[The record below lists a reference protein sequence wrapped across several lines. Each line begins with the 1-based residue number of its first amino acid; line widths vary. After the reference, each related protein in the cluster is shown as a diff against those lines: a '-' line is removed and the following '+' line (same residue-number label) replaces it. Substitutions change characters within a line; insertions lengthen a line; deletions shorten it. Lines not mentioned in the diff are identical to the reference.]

1 MDLRA
6 QLETTTERNWN
17 KEKMELLERFDNE
30 RKEWECQWKVMQ
42 KKIEELYQEVKLRRE
57 SNMNAFDNKPI
68 HSKTR
73 QWFVHSPTSE
83 CSDTPGLNCCS
94 ENKESLLTKAE
105 KESKDTSNKRKNH
118 VFVKDNLAFENNKD
132 VEDCPGLKTT
142 KNYTQDLNIALKELA
157 KVSEDLC
164 SYQEE
169 IRKKSN
175 HRRKKFLPSMEE
187 SAEGGTAPITL
198 ETNHV
203 YNSDPQTALTA
214 FETEKQNNRKNLM
227 GSNRCLKD
235 SAHAG
240 VEKTDFLPWQRN
252 EVPPVPPRSTSR
264 HLTSSLSA
272 AVQVSEALVKYPGHR
287 NHCQTQ
293 GSHNIIN
300 PTLLKLCDAPGLPAN
315 EWKSVCGPALATTVP
330 MEKWDLST
338 ECKLSV
344 GFCHNTWTCKPIKT
358 GNFTKNN
365 SAPHSVQKSCSDG
378 NMVSPK
384 QHPESQNSVC
394 YSSDFY
400 APVCDT
406 LGDSGYG
413 TGMTQRNETLEA
425 KIDEFNRT
433 VFHTDKGQKCPPK
446 SQMPPR
452 LSGKPTSH
460 GILQDCMKNR
470 TEKNED
476 VTDVLDPRLSLRMK
490 DTPSNPSKNTKATG
504 QQKQVNGLLSSY
516 QHMLHEHDWRP
527 SNLSGRPRSADSR
540 SNYGVVEKL
549 LKNYEKSTSLC
560 KSKFHK
566 DKWAQSN
573 STFAGGH
580 CETVGH
586 YFEMLQTD
594 LGKQELQKIST
605 RHVGL
610 YTKQGSEKEKFPEVS
625 MPVKQSTG
633 KSFSRPARPAN
644 RRLPSRWASRSP
656 SAPPAVRRTA
666 LN

>member
-57 SNMNAFDNKPI
+57 SNMNAFDNKAI
-68 HSKTR
+68 HSKT
-73 QWFVHSPTSE
+73 QEQFVHSPTSE
-83 CSDTPGLNCCS
+83 WSDTPGLNCCS
-94 ENKESLLTKAE
+94 SDKESLLTKAE
-105 KESKDTSNKRKNH
+105 KESKETKNKRKNH
-118 VFVKDNLAFENNKD
+118 VFVKDNLAFENYKE

-187 SAEGGTAPITL
+187 STEDGNAPIMPEMSL
-198 ETNHV
+198 V
-203 YNSDPQTALTA
+203 SDSDPQSALTA
-214 FETEKQNNRKNLM
+214 FENEKQNNRKNLM
-227 GSNRCLKD
+227 GINRCLKE

-240 VEKTDFLPWQRN
+240 VEKTDFFPWQRN
-252 EVPPVPPRSTSR
+252 EAPPVPPRSTSR

-272 AVQVSEALVKYPGHR
+272 AVQVSEALTKAPGHR
-287 NHCQTQ
+287 KHCQTQ
-293 GSHNIIN
+293 ECKDSNTFIN
-300 PTLLKLCDAPGLPAN
+300 PSVSKLCDALGSPSN
-315 EWKSVCGPALATTVP
+315 ERNSVSGPAVATTVATG
-330 MEKWDLST
+330 KRDLSA

-344 GFCHNTWTCKPIKT
+344 GFCHNTWTCKSNKT
-358 GNFTKNN
+358 GNFTKND

-384 QHPESQNSVC
+384 EHPESQSSGC

-400 APVCDT
+400 TPVCDT

-413 TGMTQRNETLEA
+413 TGKTQRNETLEA

-433 VFHTDKGQKCPPK
+433 IFHTDKGQKCPPK
-446 SQMPPR
+446 SQMPSR
-452 LSGKPTSH
+452 LSADTNSNGV
-460 GILQDCMKNR
+460 LQDCVKNK
-470 TEKNED
+470 TEENED
-476 VTDVLDPRLSLRMK
+476 ATNVLDPRLSLRMK
-490 DTPSNPSKNTKATG
+490 EKPSNTNKNTKATG
-504 QQKQVNGLLSSY
+504 QQKQINGLLSSY

-560 KSKFHK
+560 NSKFHK
-566 DKWAQSN
+566 EKWAQSN
-573 STFAGGH
+573 SAFVGGH

-594 LGKQELQKIST
+594 LGKQELQKNSA

-610 YTKQGSEKEKFPEVS
+610 YTRQGREKQKFPEVR
-625 MPVKQSTG
+625 
-633 KSFSRPARPAN
+633 F
-644 RRLPSRWASRSP
+644 
-656 SAPPAVRRTA
+656 
-666 LN
+666 